1 MMKKISYK
9 IIGLVYLPF
18 LTLLIGIGLQKKVS
32 VKLLVRDIFSV
43 VELPSY
49 TSIVSNLGI
58 LFWCSA
64 LTICWFSYL
73 LFQNHLSKKKKN
85 FLIYSGAISLFLLF
99 DDFFLLHERFYSSHF
114 HIPEKLLFCL
124 YVIIFINYLLQFR
137 SVIVKTQYLILL
149 LAIAFFSTS
158 FGLDLIE
165 ERLFP
170 PPQLGPDLFFLI
182 EDGSKFLGIIGWCLY
197 LTSVSL
203 LSGTKIMSQVKT
215 KNFSPQI
222 NQEEDVITS
231 DTKMIL

>member
-1 MMKKISYK
+1 MNKVNNK
-9 IIGLVYLPF
+9 IIGLIYLPF
-18 LTLLIGIGLQKKVS
+18 LLLLIGIGLQKEVS

-64 LTICWFSYL
+64 FTVCWFSYL
-73 LFQNHLSKKKKN
+73 LFKNYLSQKKRG
-85 FLIYSGAISLFLLF
+85 FLLYSSAISLFLLL

-114 HIPEKLLFCL
+114 HLPEKLLFCI
-124 YVIIFINYLLQFR
+124 YVIIFINYLFQFR
-137 SVIVKTQYLILL
+137 SVIVKTQYSILL
-149 LAIAFFSTS
+149 LAMFFFAIS
-158 FGLDLIE
+158 FSLDLIE

-197 LTSVSL
+197 LTSVGL
-203 LSGTKIMSQVKT
+203 LSSTKIMSQVKT
-215 KNFSPQI
+215 KNFSPKI

-231 DTKMIL
+231 EKIRIF